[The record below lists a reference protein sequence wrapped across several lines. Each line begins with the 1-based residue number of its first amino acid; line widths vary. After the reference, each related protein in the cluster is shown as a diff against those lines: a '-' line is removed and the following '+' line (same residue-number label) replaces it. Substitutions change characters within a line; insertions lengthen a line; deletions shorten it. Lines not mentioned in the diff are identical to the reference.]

1 MTGKESFHFQRPSIL
16 GCKVFLLLVGL
27 VSVNHRGHWAPRMT
41 GQHSRASS
49 PQALHW
55 CTPRQAEWSILCN
68 GDKRKKKTPF
78 SKTEQEETSAACSQ
92 RSHPSQRN
100 SQRKSQCRHRR
111 GRRRPGKGEGRGAL
125 GLHPQWRVPKPGG
138 LRFPRGK
145 APPRPLPLAPPLC
158 IMPPPLGAPPPEE
171 KGGPPPRP
179 SVASFCF
186 VFFSSTFTLVSLI

>member
-68 GDKRKKKTPF
+68 GDKRKKKRPFQKQNKRRQVLPAPRDPIRARGTPRG
-78 SKTEQEETSAACSQ
+78 SPSVVIVVVAAV
-92 RSHPSQRN
+92 
-100 SQRKSQCRHRR
+100 
-111 GRRRPGKGEGRGAL
+111 PGKGRGGEHWGCILSGVYPSPGGCDFHEGR
-125 GLHPQWRVPKPGG
+125 
-138 LRFPRGK
+138 
-145 APPRPLPLAPPLC
+145 RPLGHCLWPL
-158 IMPPPLGAPPPEE
+158 
-171 KGGPPPRP
+171 P
-179 SVASFCF
+179 SASCH
-186 VFFSSTFTLVSLI
+186 LP